1 MKGGR
6 ALLAKQCNMDGVSH
20 KAIVN
25 MQVAWMGAKVA
36 EGAELM
42 RLFQK
47 PEMMSERMGRMKWDG
62 KSGR

>member
-6 ALLAKQCNMDGVSH
+6 ALLAEQCNMDGVSH
-20 KAIVN
+20 KAVVN
-25 MQVAWMGAKVA
+25 TQAAWMGAEVA
-36 EGAELM
+36 EGAEST

-47 PEMMSERMGRMKWDG
+47 PETMSERKGGMKWDG